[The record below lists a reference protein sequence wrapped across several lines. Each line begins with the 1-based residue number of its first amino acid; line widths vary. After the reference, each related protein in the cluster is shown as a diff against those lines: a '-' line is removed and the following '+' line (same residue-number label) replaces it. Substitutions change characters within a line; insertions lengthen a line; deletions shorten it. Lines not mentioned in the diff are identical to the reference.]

1 MSPTILVLD
10 DDAVIRDLI
19 SEVLQDEGFQVV
31 AAESLTEM
39 LKVAPEHADLLITD
53 FWINFQALGLRAIE
67 QMRQATRSDLPAIIC
82 TAALKESE
90 DHKAEITQLGAQLLL
105 KPFTIDEFLDL
116 VNRALKPAV
125 PDRPQTALQ
134 VRTAWA

>member
-10 DDAVIRDLI
+10 DDAVIRDLL

-31 AAESLTEM
+31 AAESLAEM
-39 LKVAPEHADLLITD
+39 LKVAPKHADLLITD

-67 QMRQATRSDLPAIIC
+67 QVRQATRSDLPAIIC

-90 DHKAEITQLGAQLLL
+90 DHKVEIAQLSAHLLL

-134 VRTAWA
+134 VRAAWA

>member
-1 MSPTILVLD
+1 MSSTILVLD

-39 LKVAPEHADLLITD
+39 LKVAPKHADLLITD
-53 FWINFQALGLRAIE
+53 FWINYHALGLRAIE

-90 DHKAEITQLGAQLLL
+90 DHKAEIAQLGALLLL

-134 VRTAWA
+134 VRAAWA

>member
-39 LKVAPEHADLLITD
+39 LKVAPKHADLLITD
-53 FWINFQALGLRAIE
+53 FWINFQALGLRAVE
-67 QMRQATRSDLPAIIC
+67 QVRQATRSDLPAILC

-90 DHKAEITQLGAQLLL
+90 DRKAEIAQLRAHLLL
-105 KPFTIDEFLDL
+105 KPFTIDEFLDM
-116 VNRALKPAV
+116 VNRALKPAI
-125 PDRPQTALQ
+125 PELPQAAFQ
-134 VRTAWA
+134 VRAAWA

>member
-19 SEVLQDEGFQVV
+19 SEVLQDEGFRVV

-39 LKVAPEHADLLITD
+39 LKVAPKHADLLITD

-67 QMRQATRSDLPAIIC
+67 QVRQATYPDLPAIIC

-90 DHKAEITQLGAQLLL
+90 DHKAEIAQLGAHLLL
-105 KPFTIDEFLDL
+105 KPFTIDEFLDM
-116 VNRALKPAV
+116 VNRALKSAV
-125 PDRPQTALQ
+125 PDRSQPALQ
-134 VRTAWA
+134 VRAVWA